1 MPPRYATKKTAVPKK
16 GSKRED
22 MTLQLLSKF
31 KQKLHTVKADEPE
44 ASEETK
50 VSVALKRDT

>member
-1 MPPRYATKKTAVPKK
+1 MPKK

-31 KQKLHTVKADEPE
+31 KQKMHTVKSDE
-44 ASEETK
+44 AEEEPK
-50 VSVALKRDT
+50 VGTAGEI